1 METQTLIRT
10 DKLGRAKCEHCDVML
25 EVSEFHVFEEIQCPE
40 CGKTTTVPGKLGDYY
55 LMRELGRGGMGAVFL
70 ARDAHLERKVALK
83 VLNAKFGRDPSFV
96 DALLSEAKAA
106 AALNHKNIVHIYSF
120 GQVYEQ
126 PYFVM
131 EYVEGIHLDECIN
144 PGEAQNEEGWLGIMA
159 QVTKGLIL
167 SEEVGLIHGDIKP
180 ANILLNEQGLAKLS
194 DFGIARF
201 GGDQEDR
208 ILGTPLYI
216 APEKS
221 RGKKFD
227 ARSDQFSLG
236 ATFWHI
242 LTGQPPFFGKTSR
255 EVVLHR
261 FEIPPPDPRQHAPHL
276 SKATATML
284 MRMMAVDPEE
294 RFPDFQAVRERIQKI
309 LNRFEENRKK
319 KALEEKEAEKARL
332 AAEEALNQKKR
343 MKKRLGMVACGIGV
357 LVALGALLV
366 FWI

>member
-25 EVSEFHVFEEIQCPE
+25 EISEFHVFDEIQCPE

-83 VLNAKFGRDPSFV
+83 VLNAKFGQDPSFV
-96 DALLSEAKAA
+96 DALLREAKAA

-120 GQVYEQ
+120 GQVYDQ

-144 PGEAQNEEGWLGIMA
+144 ANEAQNEEGWLGIMG
-159 QVTKGLIL
+159 QVTQGLIL
-167 SEEVGLIHGDIKP
+167 AEEVGLIHGDIKP
-180 ANILLNEQGLAKLS
+180 ANILLNEQGVAKLS

-221 RGKKFD
+221 RGRKFD

-236 ATFWHI
+236 AAFWHL
-242 LTGQPPFFGKTSR
+242 LTGQPPYFGKTSR

-276 SKATATML
+276 SQATAKML
-284 MRMMAVDPEE
+284 MRMMAVEPED
-294 RFPDFQAVRERIQKI
+294 RFPNFLAVQERIQKI
-309 LNRFEENRKK
+309 LNRYEEQRRE
-319 KALEEKEAEKARL
+319 KAKEEREAEKARL
-332 AAEEALNQKKR
+332 AAEEALKRKKR
-343 MKKRLGMVACGIGV
+343 MKNRLGMAACAFGA
-357 LVALGALLV
+357 LVALGFV
-366 FWI
+366 IFR